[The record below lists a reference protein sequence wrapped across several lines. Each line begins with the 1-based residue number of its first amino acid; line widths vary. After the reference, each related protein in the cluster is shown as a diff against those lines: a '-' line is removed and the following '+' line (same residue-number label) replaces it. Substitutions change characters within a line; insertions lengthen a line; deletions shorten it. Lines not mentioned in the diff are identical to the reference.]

1 MTAKEFLSQA
11 RDIDNRIDRKI
22 EERER
27 LLAKLTAGRMT
38 QLTGMPRGGNSD
50 WTDALARYIQ
60 LDDEIKAEI
69 MDLCRIKREVNE
81 AIDNVE
87 DARLRHLLELRYRNY
102 CTWEAIADEMGY
114 DVRWVYRMHGRALAH
129 VRIPQYA
136 IESHA

>member
-69 MDLCRIKREVNE
+69 MALCKTKREVNE

-87 DARLRHLLELRYRNY
+87 DARHRQLLELRYRNY
-102 CTWEAIADEMGY
+102 LNWEQIADTMGY
-114 DVRWVYRMHGRALAH
+114 DVRHIYRLHGEALLSIK
-129 VRIPQYA
+129 IPTG
-136 IESHA
+136 E